1 MLSIVLLVSLA
12 FFGFK
17 YGSCNDWN
25 IILLCAPVMKKNDEE
40 YIVAEKYSGMEKFIS
55 QGSGTFSSSCSGSS
69 ELRCYEI
76 CFVAEISNHC

>member
-25 IILLCAPVMKKNDEE
+25 IIVLCAPVMKKNDEE

-55 QGSGTFSSSCSGSS
+55 QGSGTFFIFLQWFFRIALLCDLFCG
-69 ELRCYEI
+69 
-76 CFVAEISNHC
+76 

>member
-25 IILLCAPVMKKNDEE
+25 IIVLCAPVMKKNDEE
-40 YIVAEKYSGMEKFIS
+40 YIVAENYSGMEKFIS
-55 QGSGTFSSSCSGSS
+55 QGSGHG
-69 ELRCYEI
+69 EI
-76 CFVAEISNHC
+76 LKVYKRVNSTL